1 MKLDRSDHEC
11 LARWAADCAEH
22 VLPFFEEK
30 FPEDHRPRH
39 AIEAARAWQRGEL
52 PMTEAHVTAFAAHAA
67 ATDATP
73 HAAACAAARAAG
85 HAAATAHVASHAS
98 WAATF
103 AATAAAHGAAEV
115 SDAAEATARER
126 AWQRQ
131 QLPEHLH
138 ALAFP
143 ARNNR

>member
-1 MKLDRSDHEC
+1 MQRDKSDHES

-22 VLPFFEEK
+22 VLPHFEQK
-30 FPEDHRPRH
+30 FPEDLRPRRALE
-39 AIEAARAWQRGEL
+39 AIRAWAQGALTMSEARG
-52 PMTEAHVTAFAAHAA
+52 AAFAAHAA
-67 ATDATP
+67 ARDASA

-85 HAAATAHVASHAS
+85 HAAATAHVVTHAPQ
-98 WAATF
+98 AATY
-103 AATAAAHGAAEV
+103 AATAAAHGAA
-115 SDAAEATARER
+115 DATDVAEATARER

-143 ARNNR
+143 ARSNP

>member
-1 MKLDRSDHEC
+1 MQLDRSDHEC

-22 VLPFFEEK
+22 VLSFFEQK
-30 FPEDHRPRH
+30 FPEDLRPRH
-39 AIEAARAWQRGEL
+39 AIEAARAWQQGAL
-52 PMTEAHVTAFAAHAA
+52 LITDVHAAAIAAHAA
-67 ATDATP
+67 ASDATT

-98 WAATF
+98 QAATF
-103 AATAAAHGAAEV
+103 AATAAAHGVADS

-126 AWQRQ
+126 DWQRQ

-143 ARNNR
+143 PRNNR

>member
-1 MKLDRSDHEC
+1 MELDRSDHEC
-11 LARWAADCAEH
+11 LARWAADCAER
-22 VLPFFEEK
+22 VLPCFEQK

-52 PMTEAHVTAFAAHAA
+52 LITDVHAAAIAAHAA
-67 ATDATP
+67 ASDAAA

-85 HAAATAHVASHAS
+85 HAAATVHAASHAS
-98 WAATF
+98 QAATF
-103 AATAAAHGAAEV
+103 AATAAAHGVGDV

-126 AWQRQ
+126 DWQRQ
-131 QLPEHLH
+131 HLPEHLH
-138 ALAFP
+138 AVAFP

>member
-1 MKLDRSDHEC
+1 MALDRSDHEC
-11 LARWAADCAEH
+11 LARWAADCAER
-22 VLPFFEEK
+22 VLPLFEQK

-39 AIEAARAWQRGEL
+39 AIEAARAWQRGAL
-52 PMTEAHVTAFAAHAA
+52 AMTDANAAAFAAHAA
-67 ATDATP
+67 ASDATP

-98 WAATF
+98 QAATF
-103 AATAAAHGAAEV
+103 AATAAAHGAAEG

-126 AWQRQ
+126 DWQHQR
-131 QLPEHLH
+131 LPEHLH

>member
-1 MKLDRSDHEC
+1 MEFDKSDHET

-22 VLPFFEEK
+22 VLPFFEQK

-39 AIEAARAWQRGEL
+39 AIEAVRAWQQGEL
-52 PMTEAHVTAFAAHAA
+52 LITDAHAAAIAAHAA
-67 ATDATP
+67 ASDATA
-73 HAAACAAARAAG
+73 HASACAAARAAG

-98 WAATF
+98 QAATF
-103 AATAAAHGAAEV
+103 AATAAAHGV
-115 SDAAEATARER
+115 SDISDAAEATARER
-126 AWQRQ
+126 DWQRQ